1 MTYYYGWKP
10 YVPVAEQRRKAAREM
25 AKLRKNGA
33 APTPVTLPGR
43 KITTTFWGKA
53 WCKNLESYSDFANR
67 LPRGQSYLRNG
78 RVVDLRVNGGDVTA
92 LVSGSHLYKV
102 AVTVA
107 PLPKARWN
115 AIRGDCAGS
124 IDSLVELLQG
134 RLSAAVMERVCR
146 QKTGLFPAPGE
157 IKLACSC
164 PDWALMCKH
173 VAAVL
178 YGIGARLDQQPELMF
193 KLRAVDERQ
202 LIAAA
207 AQGRALGKTMPPNT
221 KRIDGDDLTALF
233 GLEMDQNPIKV
244 PPPKPTKNESKRPQ
258 PKKKPAQRRA
268 PAKKA
273 TGKRSAVAAA
283 AAAIK
288 TKRRASKPSAR
299 R

>member
-1 MTYYYGWKP
+1 MSYYYGWKP
-10 YVPVAEQRRKAAREM
+10 YVPVAEQRKKAAREM
-25 AKLRKNGA
+25 AKLRKSGG

-43 KITTTFWGKA
+43 KIATTFWGEA
-53 WCKNLESYSDFANR
+53 WCNNLESYSDFSNR
-67 LPRGQSYLRNG
+67 LPRGKSYLRNG
-78 RVVDLRVNGGDVTA
+78 RLLDLQVNGGDVSA
-92 LVSGSHLYKV
+92 MVSGSRPRPYKV
-102 AVTVA
+102 TVTVA
-107 PLPKARWN
+107 PIPKARWN
-115 AIRGDCAGS
+115 AIRNDCAGS

-164 PDWALMCKH
+164 PDWASMCKH

-178 YGIGARLDQQPELMF
+178 YGIGARLDERPELMF

-207 AQGRALGKTMPPNT
+207 AQGRTLGKTMPPNA
-221 KRIDGDDLTALF
+221 KVLDGDDLTALF
-233 GLEMDQNPIKV
+233 GLEMEQDRKKV
-244 PPPKPTKNESKRPQ
+244 PPPTVNKTNRP
-258 PKKKPAQRRA
+258 PPRKKPAKRRA

-273 TGKRSAVAAA
+273 IGKRMT
-283 AAAIK
+283 AITAPPVK
-288 TKRRASKPSAR
+288 TKLRAPTPRAR